1 MGFASQKGEGKIG
14 CIFWLIAALIFA
26 MVLFKVVPV
35 KIAVMQLED
44 HMIELA
50 KTQPRKSQSFFVKS
64 IVRRSEELRLDLTK
78 KNVKVR
84 KYKERV
90 VMEVKFDVPVDL
102 VITNYTWNVDIKVDR
117 DLFLL

>member
-1 MGFASQKGEGKIG
+1 MGFTSQKGEGKIG
-14 CIFWLIAALIFA
+14 CIFWLIGALLFG

-44 HMIELA
+44 HMVELA
-50 KTQPRKSQSFFVKS
+50 KTQPRKSQSFFEKS
-64 IVRRSEELRLDLTK
+64 IIRRSEELRLDLTK

-90 VMEVKFDVPVDL
+90 VMNVKFDVPVDL
-102 VITNYTWNVDIKVDR
+102 VIHTYIWNVNIEVDR